1 MHSSTK
7 NKIDSI
13 NQFLRRNG
21 KKLVQ
26 KYSNVNGVYIERR
39 IRGDEVVNRFCIVF
53 HVEAKKPLEEVKK
66 KIPAYI
72 DVPGRIG
79 GRKVTYKVPTD
90 VRAVGK
96 PKMQTYLIS
105 SQGGLTVSKGTL
117 TGFVERDGAI
127 YYISNMHVL
136 GMPYIHD
143 EEYDVEDDTED
154 LNVKVEGRSICA
166 FRKGLLTLSGEFDVA
181 RCEKLKNHSASEAFD
196 LDTLVLVPED
206 DLTYVMEDPIW
217 INCYGHQNETYGA
230 AQIINVVPGPVDF
243 DLDGSTVSLTNL
255 LLISP
260 VITDAGDSGALIFDN
275 EQNAYGLIVGADDV
289 NSYAINLNK
298 AINYLF

>member
-1 MHSSTK
+1 MHPDSK

-13 NQFLRRNG
+13 RKFLRRNG

-39 IRGDEVVNRFCIVF
+39 VRKGEVVNRFCIVF
-53 HVEAKKPLEEVKK
+53 NVVSKVPPEEVKNR
-66 KIPAYI
+66 IPKYI
-72 DVPGRIG
+72 DVPGLRG
-79 GRKVTYKVPTD
+79 GKKIIYKVPTD
-90 VRAVGK
+90 VRPVGR
-96 PKMQTYLIS
+96 PRMQTYLIS

-117 TGFVERDGAI
+117 TGYVLRDRAT

-136 GMPYIHD
+136 GMAYIHD
-143 EEYDVEDDTED
+143 GEYEAEDETDD
-154 LNVKVEGRSICA
+154 LNIKVEGRSICA
-166 FRKGLLTLSGEFDVA
+166 FRKGVLELNGELDVA
-181 RCEKLKNHSASEAFD
+181 MCEKLKNLDDSNAFD

-230 AQIINVVPGPVDF
+230 ARIINVVPGPVDF

-260 VITDAGDSGALIFDN
+260 AITDAGDSGALIFDN

-289 NSYAINLNK
+289 NSYAINLYK
-298 AINYLF
+298 AIHYLF